1 MLVAV
6 WANEDQSDLQWLELQ
21 ISEDGNYVMDIN
33 MATFDYIPGGYNMHV
48 YAVTTDGEQYFIG
61 GEMKR
66 VE

>member
-1 MLVAV
+1 
-6 WANEDQSDLQWLELQ
+6 
-21 ISEDGNYVMDIN
+21 